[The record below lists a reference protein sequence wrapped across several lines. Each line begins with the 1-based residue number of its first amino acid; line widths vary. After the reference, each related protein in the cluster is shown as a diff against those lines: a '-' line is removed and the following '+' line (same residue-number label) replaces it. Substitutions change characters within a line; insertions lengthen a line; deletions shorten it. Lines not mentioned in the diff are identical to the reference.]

1 MGRVLIVDDE
11 PQACQILSRLIR
23 HLGHE
28 TAWKT
33 GGADALAYMDETR
46 VDLLILDVMMPG
58 MDGMEV
64 LRRLRAKPTTGSLP
78 VVMFSAVAD
87 RNFIEEAIRKG
98 ATDYWVKASF
108 DFNELKTRIDRL
120 MPGPDGGNGQDDT
133 DPSPKDD

>member
-1 MGRVLIVDDE
+1 MGRILIVDDE

-28 TAWKT
+28 TAWRT
-33 GGADALAYMDETR
+33 GGAEALAYVDETP

-64 LRRLRAKPTTGSLP
+64 LRRIRTDPKTAQMR

-87 RNFIEEAIRKG
+87 RNFIAEAIRKG

-108 DFNELKTRIDRL
+108 DFNQLKDRIEDL
-120 MPGPDGGNGQDDT
+120 VPTPDET
-133 DPSPKDD
+133 P

>member
-1 MGRVLIVDDE
+1 MGKILIVDDE

-33 GGADALAYMDETR
+33 GGADALAYIGDTP

-64 LRRLRAKPTTGSLP
+64 LRRLRSDPRTQNLP

-87 RNFIEEAIRKG
+87 RNFIKEASRKG

-108 DFNELKTRIDRL
+108 DFNELKDRIEHL
-120 MPGPDGGNGQDDT
+120 VPGSN
-133 DPSPKDD
+133 SFSN

>member
-1 MGRVLIVDDE
+1 MGRILIVDDE

-28 TAWKT
+28 AAWKT
-33 GGADALAYMDETR
+33 GGADALAYLDETA

-64 LRRLRAKPTTGSLP
+64 LRRLRANPRMEKLP

-87 RNFIEEAIRKG
+87 RNFIDEAIRKG

-108 DFNELKTRIDRL
+108 DFNQLKDRIEHLVPDPVDA
-120 MPGPDGGNGQDDT
+120 PGADT
-133 DPSPKDD
+133 GADA

>member
-1 MGRVLIVDDE
+1 MGRILIVDDE

-28 TAWKT
+28 TAWRT
-33 GGADALAYMDETR
+33 GGAEALAYVDETP

-64 LRRLRAKPTTGSLP
+64 LRRIRTDPKTAQMR

-87 RNFIEEAIRKG
+87 RNFIAEAIRKG

-108 DFNELKTRIDRL
+108 DFNQLKDRIEDL
-120 MPGPDGGNGQDDT
+120 VPTPDDT
-133 DPSPKDD
+133 P

>member
-1 MGRVLIVDDE
+1 MGRILIVDDE

-28 TAWKT
+28 TAYRT
-33 GGADALAYMDETR
+33 GGAEALAYVDETP
-46 VDLLILDVMMPG
+46 VDLMILDVMMPG

-64 LRRLRAKPTTGSLP
+64 LRRLRADPRTRKTA

-87 RNFIEEAIRKG
+87 RNFIDEAIRKG

-108 DFNELKTRIDRL
+108 DFGQLKDRIDGL
-120 MPGPDGGNGQDDT
+120 VPPPDEVG
-133 DPSPKDD
+133 

>member
-1 MGRVLIVDDE
+1 MGRILIVDDE

-33 GGADALAYMDETR
+33 AGADALEYVGETP

-64 LRRLRAKPTTGSLP
+64 LRRVRADPRTASTR

-87 RNFIEEAIRKG
+87 RNFIDEAIRKG

-108 DFNELKTRIDRL
+108 DFNQLKTRIEHL
-120 MPGPDGGNGQDDT
+120 VPPPDSNNN
-133 DPSPKDD
+133 

>member
-1 MGRVLIVDDE
+1 MGKVLIVDDE

-33 GGADALAYMDETR
+33 GGADALAYIDSAP

-64 LRRLRAKPTTGSLP
+64 LRRLRSDPKTETLP
-78 VVMFSAVAD
+78 IVMFSAVAD
-87 RNFIEEAIRKG
+87 RNFIDEAIRKG

-108 DFNELKTRIDRL
+108 DFNQLKDRIEHL
-120 MPGPDGGNGQDDT
+120 VP
-133 DPSPKDD
+133 

>member
-1 MGRVLIVDDE
+1 MGRILIVDDE

-33 GGADALAYMDETR
+33 GGADALAYIDEAP

-64 LRRLRAKPTTGSLP
+64 LRRLRADPRTRKLP

-87 RNFIEEAIRKG
+87 RNFIDEAIRKG

-108 DFNELKTRIDRL
+108 DFNELKDRIEHL
-120 MPGPDGGNGQDDT
+120 VPGSDADA
-133 DPSPKDD
+133 

>member
-1 MGRVLIVDDE
+1 MGRILIVDDE

-33 GGADALAYMDETR
+33 GGVDALAYMDETP

-64 LRRLRAKPTTGSLP
+64 LRRLRADTKTGSLP

-108 DFNELKTRIDRL
+108 DFNELKERIARL
-120 MPGPDGGNGQDDT
+120 MPDPDRDGEQAEDE
-133 DPSPKDD
+133 DPPEDN

>member
-1 MGRVLIVDDE
+1 MGKVLIVDDE
-11 PQACQILSRLIR
+11 QQACQILSRLIR

-33 GGADALAYMDETR
+33 GGAEALEYVGASP

-64 LRRLRAKPTTGSLP
+64 LRRLRADPKTQSVP

-87 RNFIEEAIRKG
+87 RNFIEEAKRKG

-108 DFNELKTRIDRL
+108 DFNTLKERIEHL
-120 MPGPDGGNGQDDT
+120 LP
-133 DPSPKDD
+133 

>member
-1 MGRVLIVDDE
+1 MGKILIVDDE

-33 GGADALAYMDETR
+33 GGAEALSYVDESP

-64 LRRLRAKPTTGSLP
+64 LRRLRSDPKTEKLP

-98 ATDYWVKASF
+98 ANDYWVKASF
-108 DFNELKTRIDRL
+108 DFNQLRDRIEHL
-120 MPGPDGGNGQDDT
+120 VPQANGHA
-133 DPSPKDD
+133 

>member
-1 MGRVLIVDDE
+1 MGRILIVDDE

-28 TAWKT
+28 TAWRT
-33 GGADALAYMDETR
+33 GGAEALAYVDETP

-64 LRRLRAKPTTGSLP
+64 LRRIRTDPKTAQMR

-87 RNFIEEAIRKG
+87 RNFIAEAIRKG

-108 DFNELKTRIDRL
+108 DFNQLKDRIEHL
-120 MPGPDGGNGQDDT
+120 VPTPDET
-133 DPSPKDD
+133 P